1 MDEVAIVESHTAPNN
16 KQTRIRRRGVR
27 RGVATA
33 LAVGATAVG
42 VGLSPGHADATPIE
56 PGQPPRTLCSAS
68 SPYPNFP
75 VIPVGSRLRID
86 QSGRKFDQ
94 PQWTG
99 RRGSVNL
106 ELLSGPFL
114 FLPRFDQTATFSWR
128 NLDTGRTGTATGRTS
143 VGGEVSIAYAENVL
157 TGTGRV
163 VVRVQTVNR
172 GTPNTASSGAV
183 TRGGCVGAP
192 FYVY

>member
-1 MDEVAIVESHTAPNN
+1 MDEVAIVDSRTAPKS

-27 RGVATA
+27 RGVAAA
-33 LAVGATAVG
+33 LAMGAAAVG
-42 VGLSPGHADATPIE
+42 VGLSPGHADAAPMQ
-56 PGQPPRTLCSAS
+56 PGEPPRTLCTAS
-68 SPYPNFP
+68 TPYPNFP
-75 VIPVGSRLRID
+75 PIPVGSRLRIT
-86 QSGRKFDQ
+86 QSGKMFDQ

-99 RRGSVNL
+99 IRGSADL

-114 FLPRFDQTATFSWR
+114 FLPPFDQTATFSWR
-128 NLDTGRTGTATGRTS
+128 NLDTGTSGTATRRTS
-143 VGGEVSIAYAENVL
+143 VYGEVSGVGVENVR